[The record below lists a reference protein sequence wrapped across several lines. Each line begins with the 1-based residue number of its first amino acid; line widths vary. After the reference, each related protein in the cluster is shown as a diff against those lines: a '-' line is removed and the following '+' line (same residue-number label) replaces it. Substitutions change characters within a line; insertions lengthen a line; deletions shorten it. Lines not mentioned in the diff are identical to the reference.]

1 MKLKLEIALQK
12 ELPTTRS
19 FSSLASLGLPSSSIT
34 SQHRSIQNRVNE
46 EVRRLCWSVVDGVDG
61 ITIAI
66 A

>member
-19 FSSLASLGLPSSSIT
+19 FSSLASLFVELKHNQSA
-34 SQHRSIQNRVNE
+34 QEHQNRMNE
-46 EVRRLCWSVVDGVDG
+46 KVHRLCGPDADGGDG